1 MSALETFMARL
12 RAFPLWVGFV
22 IIGVLQVGAVGAMV
36 MGQAS
41 ILREGKEVKLAT
53 VPVDP
58 RDLLRGDY
66 VVLSYDISTL
76 DLKHLKGDP
85 AFERNQSVYVVLA
98 PGAGGYFVPRA
109 AHRALPQVSGDE
121 VVLQGRV
128 SSATCNE
135 AETSCTSLIVKY
147 GLESYFVP
155 EGHGRRIEDVRDK
168 TRVAV
173 VAAVS
178 AKGQSRIKRLLIDD
192 KPLYDEPMY

>member
-22 IIGVLQVGAVGAMV
+22 IIGVLQVGAVAAMV
-36 MGQAS
+36 MGQVS

-85 AFERNQSVYVVLA
+85 AFERNQPVYVVLA
-98 PGAGGYFVPRA
+98 PGAEGYFVPRA

-121 VVLQGRV
+121 LVLQGRV
-128 SSATCNE
+128 SSAICNE
-135 AETSCTSLIVKY
+135 AENRCTRLSVKY

-168 TRVAV
+168 KRVAV
-173 VAAVS
+173 VAGVN
-178 AKGQSRIKRLLIDD
+178 AKGQSRIKRLLLDGVS
-192 KPLYDEPMY
+192 LYDEPMY